1 MSFWLVLVF
10 LVLLLSG
17 ITAQLSVKPLDHL
30 QIHVPFSASPTTPLP
45 VVPVAAKSFGIAAGS
60 SLMALDQTA
69 LDLRLQGMKD
79 MGASW
84 IRFDFNWAL
93 IQLAN
98 SHDYDWSGVDRV
110 VAATRKQH
118 INILGIIDY
127 TPAWA
132 RPSLC
137 QQSLQCAPTDT
148 QQSRLLRQ
156 SYAAI
161 KQAEPQAFVLTG
173 GLSPQPTNAV
183 SYSPVD
189 FFNALYA
196 SGAQGS
202 FDAVSDHPY
211 TFPLSPSS
219 KENHAWN
226 QMARPAAPSLIASL
240 AAHGDGNKK
249 IWITEFGAP
258 TGGPGPIATVSNLRL
273 SESPYV
279 VDDALQA
286 QILQDAVNLYRS
298 YSWVGPFFYYS
309 YQDAGTD
316 QSTNEN
322 FFGLI
327 RYNGTHKPAYAVFQI
342 AASQSL

>member
-1 MSFWLVLVF
+1 MSRLFHSRSPRAYKLRRTTPDHRGAMSFWLVLVF

-148 QQSRLLRQ
+148 QQ
-156 SYAAI
+156 
-161 KQAEPQAFVLTG
+161 
-173 GLSPQPTNAV
+173 
-183 SYSPVD
+183 
-189 FFNALYA
+189 
-196 SGAQGS
+196 
-202 FDAVSDHPY
+202 
-211 TFPLSPSS
+211 
-219 KENHAWN
+219 
-226 QMARPAAPSLIASL
+226 
-240 AAHGDGNKK
+240 
-249 IWITEFGAP
+249 
-258 TGGPGPIATVSNLRL
+258 
-273 SESPYV
+273 
-279 VDDALQA
+279 
-286 QILQDAVNLYRS
+286 
-298 YSWVGPFFYYS
+298 
-309 YQDAGTD
+309 
-316 QSTNEN
+316 
-322 FFGLI
+322 
-327 RYNGTHKPAYAVFQI
+327 
-342 AASQSL
+342 